1 MNKIVC
7 WGDLHGRNCWK
18 DIVAQNSNADLYISI
33 GDYLD
38 THENITGEQQ
48 LENFKD
54 ILQFKRDNKEKVIL
68 LIGNHDFHYM
78 SFVMEHYSGFQSGMQ
93 YIFKTTLEE
102 ALKEDLLQMCHIQDK
117 YLFSHA
123 GVSKT
128 WLNST
133 MSIGLKENVDE
144 HINDVFLH
152 QPTKYFTF
160 KGVNPYGD
168 DITQSP
174 IWIRPQSL
182 FEDGLKEFI
191 HIVGHTTQNS
201 IKPPKGDSNMW
212 FIDTLGTSGEYLVI
226 ENNEINIRK

>member
-54 ILQFKRDNKEKVIL
+54 IRKFKEDNKDKVVL
-68 LIGNHDFHYM
+68 LFGNHDFHYLD
-78 SFVMEHYSGFQSGMQ
+78 VAQEQYSGFQSGMQ
-93 YIFKTTLEE
+93 WVFKDTLDE
-102 ALKEDLLQMCHIQDK
+102 ALKKDLLQMCYIQDK
-117 YLFSHA
+117 FLFTHA

-128 WLNST
+128 WLKNSNYT
-133 MSIGLKENVDE
+133 FDE
-144 HINDVFLH
+144 PLMTFINEIFKY
-152 QPTKYFTF
+152 QPKHF
-160 KGVNPYGD
+160 KFNGRDPYGD

-174 IWIRPQSL
+174 IWIRPESL
-182 FEDGLKEFI
+182 FEDGLKEYI
-191 HIVGHTTQNS
+191 HVVGHTTQNS
-201 IKPPKGDSNMW
+201 INPPKGDSNMW